1 MARRALVFSSFML
14 LAACWHA
21 TIETGLT
28 PSTVVID
35 KSWASSWI
43 YGLVP
48 PKTVETA
55 SRCPD
60 GVAKVE
66 TELTFLNQVVHIL
79 TLGIYT
85 PMRIRV
91 TCAQAGGAGA
101 GATAAALTVP
111 AKSEEKAVQSVFR
124 DAAHRAVQQKRAVLV
139 HFERHGP

>member
-1 MARRALVFSSFML
+1 VARRALVPVTVTL
-14 LAACWHA
+14 LTACWHA
-21 TIETGLT
+21 TVETGLT

-35 KSWASSWI
+35 RSWASSWI

-48 PKTVETA
+48 PKAVETA

-91 TCAQAGGAGA
+91 TCAQATGTSA

-111 AKSEEKAVQSVFR
+111 ANSEGKAVRSAFKV
-124 DAAHRAVQQKRAVLV
+124 AAERAFEKRGAVLV
-139 HFERHGP
+139 YFKRQD